1 MADYKLNKHEFD
13 AINMEV
19 GYNFRKKAKI
29 SQITI
34 YFSDRNDCRQGRNL
48 EYDL

>member
-34 YFSDRNDCRQGRNL
+34 YFSDINDCRQGRNL